1 MKIKFQIIALFFVSL
16 ALLNAQED
24 ALPSSKSSKS
34 SSSAFK
40 DVSPE
45 LKQKAQKFFNTLL
58 DTKISEAYDELLKGS
73 PIKKK
78 VEDVKSLNSQTKRAF
93 ELYGNI
99 IGYEP
104 VNAEFVTPSYLRMRY
119 LALHSRYPMRWIFTF
134 YKSPDQGWI
143 ITNVKFDDLTDYFF
157 SDE

>member
-1 MKIKFQIIALFFVSL
+1 
-16 ALLNAQED
+16 
-24 ALPSSKSSKS
+24 
-34 SSSAFK
+34 
-40 DVSPE
+40 
-45 LKQKAQKFFNTLL
+45 LL
-58 DTKISEAYDELLKGS
+58 DSKISEAYDDLLKGS